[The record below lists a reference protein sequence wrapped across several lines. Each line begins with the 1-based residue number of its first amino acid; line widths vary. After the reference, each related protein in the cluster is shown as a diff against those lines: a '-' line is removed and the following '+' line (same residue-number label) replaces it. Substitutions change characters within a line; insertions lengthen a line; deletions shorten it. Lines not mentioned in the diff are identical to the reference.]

1 MALSGWIGL
10 GDCPGDP
17 AQWAACE
24 KCSAWASGTDV
35 LITHQA
41 ARFQLENPH
50 LVRDGCNPGVLGTSC
65 FTDRSPRPFP
75 APAVTRCLLGLG
87 LGCPSSGPISSSLRA
102 PTPPDRDLGTETP
115 PLRGEAQPRNA
126 GTGGFPGRGLPS
138 GSGPELPPSAR
149 VPRLLGDRS
158 APL

>member
-10 GDCPGDP
+10 GDCPGDS

-24 KCSAWASGTDV
+24 KCLAWASGTDV

-65 FTDRSPRPFP
+65 FTDGVPGPSRHLLLPAASWGWGWAAPPQGPSLLPCGHRRPRTGAWEQKHRRFEARPSPG
-75 APAVTRCLLGLG
+75 TRGPGGSRAGASRRGRAL
-87 LGCPSSGPISSSLRA
+87 SSR
-102 PTPPDRDLGTETP
+102 
-115 PLRGEAQPRNA
+115 
-126 GTGGFPGRGLPS
+126 
-138 GSGPELPPSAR
+138 LPPASR
-149 VPRLLGDRS
+149 GC
-158 APL
+158 